1 MIGNLKVPT
10 IFTAVDKVSK
20 TVEGMQKKTT
30 SFQKSLNKVA
40 NYAAVGGVALLS
52 FFGYAAN
59 EAIKFEDRLADVA
72 KTTGLSGKALEAYG
86 NDVLNLAKITR
97 SSKDDLLTI
106 GVVGGQMAVPTE
118 QLAKFT
124 EEANKFGV
132 ALGSDFSGGVE
143 EAITQV
149 AKINKLFS
157 DTKGLEISESITRA
171 GSAMNFLSSKGTA
184 TAQNMNDFVLRMGAM
199 PEALKPSF
207 QATVALGAMLQ
218 ELGIDSERGASGVKN
233 LLTTAAK
240 ELPSYA
246 KQMGLSVKQAQDL
259 LATDPSQF
267 LANFSKSLNG
277 LKPDVLA
284 KKLKTFKV
292 NSLETI
298 AVVGQLS
305 GNTELYT
312 QKLGFATQAF
322 REATSL
328 QEEYNTKNETTAA
341 KIQIAKNNFEAFAIM
356 VGVQLLPVL
365 GELIEKVLPIVQ
377 SFMSWVSVNEDLIPL
392 MAIFSAGIIGLKVA
406 MIAYNMAMVAGKGIM
421 IAYSVAKGIY
431 MALFTQELVLT
442 NANNV
447 SKKAFIATSWAYLGV
462 LKAVTA
468 VQTFFAG
475 AVWASLWPI
484 LLIILAI
491 AAIIAIFYYW
501 DEIVAWFSKQW
512 EKFTNWIGELWDKV
526 VKWFQEFSFMDF
538 FKSIGNS
545 IIDFMLLPLK
555 SVLFLVAKIPGKIGE
570 MAKTALAFT
579 SELKFDVE
587 PTQSAQLAPST
598 TAQVAT
604 NESITTNNS
613 RMQVDFNDPNS
624 QIKRVKQFGNP
635 TPVFVNGTKFN
646 E

>member
-1 MIGNLKVPT
+1 MVGNFKVPT

-20 TVEGMQKKTT
+20 TVEKMQGKV
-30 SFQKSLNKVA
+30 SGFQKTLSKTA

-72 KTTGLSGKALEAYG
+72 KTTGLGGKELQAYG

-106 GVVGGQMAVPTE
+106 GVIGGQMSVPAE

-143 EAITQV
+143 EAVNQV

-157 DTKGLEISESITRA
+157 DTKNLDIADSITRT

-199 PEALKPSF
+199 PDALKPSF
-207 QATVALGAMLQ
+207 QSTVALGAMLE

-246 KQMGLSVKQAQDL
+246 KQMGISVKQAQNL
-259 LATDPSQF
+259 LATDPAQF

-277 LKPDVLA
+277 LKPDALA
-284 KKLKTFKV
+284 KKLKLFKV

-305 GNTELYT
+305 GNTDLYA
-312 QKLGFATQAF
+312 QKLGFATDAF
-322 REATSL
+322 RQATSL

-341 KIQIAKNNFEAFAIM
+341 KIEIAKNNFEAFSIV
-356 VGVQLLPVL
+356 VGTQLLPVL
-365 GELIEKVLPIVQ
+365 GELIDKALPIVQ
-377 SFMSWVSVNEDLIPL
+377 SMMSWVETNKELIPL
-392 MAIFSAGIIGLKVA
+392 IATYATGLVGLKVA
-406 MIAYNMAMVAGKGIM
+406 LGAYN
-421 IAYSVAKGIY
+421 
-431 MALFTQELVLT
+431 LVMG
-442 NANNV
+442 
-447 SKKAFIATSWAYLGV
+447 IAT
-462 LKAVTA
+462 AVSTA
-468 VQTFFAG
+468 FGISVNA
-475 AVWASLWPI
+475 ALWPI
-484 LLIILAI
+484 LLVIAAI

-501 DEIVAWFSKQW
+501 DDIVEWFSKQW
-512 EKFTNWIGELWDKV
+512 EKFTNWIGDLWDKV
-526 VKWFQEFSFMDF
+526 VKWFQEFSFVDF

-545 IIDFMLLPLK
+545 IIDFLLFPLRT
-555 SVLFLVAKIPGKIGE
+555 VLGLVAKIPGKIGE
-570 MAKTALAFT
+570 MAKTALDFT
-579 SELKFDVE
+579 ADLKFDVE
-587 PTQSAQLAPST
+587 PKTEAQLSPAT
-598 TAQVAT
+598 TSQVAT
-604 NESITTNNS
+604 NENITTNNS
-613 RMQVDFNDPNS
+613 RLQVDFNDPNK
-624 QIKRVKQFGNP
+624 QIAKIKQFGQA
-635 TPVFVNGTKFN
+635 TPVFVNKTKYS